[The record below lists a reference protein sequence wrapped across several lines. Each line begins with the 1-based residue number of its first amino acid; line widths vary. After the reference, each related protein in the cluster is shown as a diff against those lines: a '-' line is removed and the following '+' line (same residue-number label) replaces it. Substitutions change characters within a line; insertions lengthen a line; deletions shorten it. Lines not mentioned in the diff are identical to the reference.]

1 MGRYLGQHFLKDE
14 AVISHAVASILPQQN
29 GILEVGPGGMALTEH
44 LLKPTTPII
53 LVERDEKLL
62 PYIKE
67 RLKSHPH
74 ATLIYQNILDYDFL
88 AAKNHF
94 KGPFGLI
101 SNLPYLISTPFL
113 EKIAPLSHLF
123 TKVHL
128 MLQKEVV
135 DKVMAPSGKNGSKL
149 SHLLRIQYNL
159 EPGIAVSAKSF
170 DPPPKVDSQFITL
183 TPKESLL
190 DSNKWEAFQTFL
202 NLAFNHRKHTLHWF
216 EKKYHY
222 KAKQPADR
230 KIEEVHTL
238 ELIESF
244 LAN

>member
-29 GILEVGPGGMALTEH
+29 GILEVGPGAMALTEH
-44 LLKPTTPII
+44 LIKHTAPII

-62 PYIKE
+62 PHIKK
-67 RLKSHPH
+67 RLKSHPN

-88 AAKNHF
+88 EAKNHF

-135 DKVMAPSGKNGSKL
+135 EKVMAPSGKNGSKL

-159 EPGIAVSAKSF
+159 EPGIVVSAKSF

-183 TPKESLL
+183 TPKEPLL
-190 DSNKWEAFQTFL
+190 DPNKWGAFQTFL

-216 EKKYHY
+216 EKKYHF
-222 KAKQPADR
+222 KAKHPADR
-230 KIEEVHTL
+230 KIEEMDTS

-244 LAN
+244 LTT

>member
-1 MGRYLGQHFLKDE
+1 MGRYLGQHFLNDE
-14 AVISHAVASILPQQN
+14 AVISHAIQSILPQEN

-44 LLKPTTPII
+44 LIKQTTPILLI
-53 LVERDEKLL
+53 ERDEKLL
-62 PYIKE
+62 PYIEK
-67 RLKSHPH
+67 RLKAHPNAKVIH
-74 ATLIYQNILDYDFL
+74 QDILEYDFQE
-88 AAKNHF
+88 ARNRF

-135 DKVMAPSGKNGSKL
+135 EKVMAPNGKNGSKL
-149 SHLLRIQYNL
+149 SHLLRIQYHL
-159 EPGIAVSAKSF
+159 EPGIVVAKKSF
-170 DPPPKVDSQFITL
+170 NPPPKVDSQFLTL
-183 TPKESLL
+183 TPKKPLL
-190 DSNKWEAFQTFL
+190 EPCKWDGFREFL

-216 EKKYHY
+216 EKKYHF
-222 KAKQPADR
+222 KAIHPSDR
-230 KIEEVHTL
+230 KIEEIPTS

-244 LAN
+244 LAT